1 MLYCE
6 TKKFLI
12 KKIHTIFVFS
22 CIRRKKY
29 TLKKAHQYM
38 RTQKKT
44 SKNFKQVKVK
54 SQQHSTNC
62 CVAFFPF
69 HSFVC
74 LFVKNPRPH
83 QHMRISPPRIQ
94 EFFYLGKKNSLGN
107 LLQLWE
113 LRNGIFLACALGFF
127 LVGYLHFFGFF
138 GSFLSSA
145 PGFES
150 HNSLSFKFSIKHSL
164 NNQILPLN
172 ANFLLKFNV
181 IKIHLHWFFIIII
194 IKVMMITNIF
204 SYIQWKTHTSTL
216 GKFFFLQKNIIYT
229 LASKKCLIFAI

>member
-1 MLYCE
+1 MEINYHNRQLRNIKKIVYISMMKKKNEKRMLYCE

-107 LLQLWE
+107 LLQL
-113 LRNGIFLACALGFF
+113 
-127 LVGYLHFFGFF
+127 
-138 GSFLSSA
+138 
-145 PGFES
+145 
-150 HNSLSFKFSIKHSL
+150 
-164 NNQILPLN
+164 
-172 ANFLLKFNV
+172 
-181 IKIHLHWFFIIII
+181 
-194 IKVMMITNIF
+194 
-204 SYIQWKTHTSTL
+204 
-216 GKFFFLQKNIIYT
+216 
-229 LASKKCLIFAI
+229 